1 MSTWIKKLI
10 GMHTCWHCEKL
21 MNRKDVYS
29 VDVDTLDGPMNFK
42 MCKPCAEDLDDMLK
56 ELEETIATRNEIGEL

>member
-1 MSTWIKKLI
+1 
-10 GMHTCWHCEKL
+10 

-56 ELEETIATRNEIGEL
+56 ELEETIATRDEIGEL